1 MRKNVVQ
8 MKQIVEKM
16 NLKNLTPDV
25 ELSDKVVEV
34 PDINRPA
41 LQLTGFFERFDS
53 ERVQVIGYVE
63 YSYLTTLEEKKKQD
77 KIDKNRRTPFS
88 VPLFAYRYTFSRIS
102 LYQSRF
108 TFCS

>member
-41 LQLTGFFERFDS
+41 LQLTGFFERFDA

-63 YSYLTTLEEKKKQD
+63 YSYLTTLEEKKKEFRNI
-77 KIDKNRRTPFS
+77 KSCNGG
-88 VPLFAYRYTFSRIS
+88 
-102 LYQSRF
+102 
-108 TFCS
+108 C

>member
-25 ELSDKVVEV
+25 ELSDKAVEV

-41 LQLTGFFERFDS
+41 LQLTGFFESFDS
-53 ERVQVIGYVE
+53 ERSPAGQHLCKAG
-63 YSYLTTLEEKKKQD
+63 S
-77 KIDKNRRTPFS
+77 
-88 VPLFAYRYTFSRIS
+88 AG
-102 LYQSRF
+102 
-108 TFCS
+108 

>member
-25 ELSDKVVEV
+25 ELSDKAVEV

-63 YSYLTTLEEKKKQD
+63 YSYLTTLEEKKKEE
-77 KIDKNRRTPFS
+77 KREF
-88 VPLFAYRYTFSRIS
+88 V
-102 LYQSRF
+102 
-108 TFCS
+108 

>member
-1 MRKNVVQ
+1 MGQGVSLKE
-8 MKQIVEKM
+8 IVEKM

-25 ELSDKVVEV
+25 ELSDKAVEV

-63 YSYLTTLEEKKKQD
+63 YSYLTTLEEKKKAGRS
-77 KIDKNRRTPFS
+77 RRRSKEET
-88 VPLFAYRYTFSRIS
+88 TE
-102 LYQSRF
+102 
-108 TFCS
+108 